1 MPREGNPSFLLAC
14 DFLRSR
20 CGILSHYISPFP
32 IRGTM
37 SSLWQSQFKQ
47 QKTHTYGL
55 RGTHTLIGL
64 SPANASTFKSLLWYQ
79 RLSWGSLLDTILSAY
94 VTFGPHGFKTSCP
107 LREPPPPLWGQCPR
121 FRNHNPSNKRHTHVG
136 LVTDTCWHGLSS
148 ISAPTFGSLLWYQ
161 RLSWAHYPARCYP
174 LWSPVDLMPFY
185 YLPPIFIRP
194 WFDVMDIEDPL
205 FKHVCYFN
213 PWAYIGRATVYF
225 RGNVF
230 YVYFDI
236 LKFLN

>member
-1 MPREGNPSFLLAC
+1 MTSSVVGVGSWVITSPPSPFGAQC
-14 DFLRSR
+14 PR
-20 CGILSHYISPFP
+20 CGNHNLSNRRH
-32 IRGTM
+32 
-37 SSLWQSQFKQ
+37 
-47 QKTHTYGL
+47 THTGL
-55 RGTHTLIGL
+55 EAHTRWLGL
-64 SPANASTFKSLLWYQ
+64 AQPMPLLLRVCSDTNDWAGAHSLTRYCLLMSPLDLMALKPHAH
-79 RLSWGSLLDTILSAY
+79 WGN
-94 VTFGPHGFKTSCP
+94 
-107 LREPPPPLWGQCPR
+107 PPPLWGQCPR

-205 FKHVCYFN
+205 FKHGCYFN